1 MAPPPS
7 VTVIEDGR
15 VAVPPPPA
23 SGDVSAPAQFKLTAL
38 DAQWIPLPLIQRV
51 LVFDGGE
58 GGAIP
63 PFEDVVAS
71 LRASLAET
79 VARLLPLAGRIVHL
93 PETGEA
99 AIDCSERGVAGDV
112 RFVVAEC
119 DGADAARVAGDV
131 DHDVALME
139 QLAPVLDADALPAET
154 MAAQVTRLGGGGG
167 GVAVGVALHHAV
179 VDGRSVWRFIEA
191 WAACCRGD
199 DAWSAAPAPAFDRAA
214 VALPDGEELARDVLR
229 KYAPNLPVTTVPQFL
244 VKGRLKHSRRTFT
257 VAAAQMLRLKQRII
271 AGGGLTASA
280 SPPSGFVALASLAW
294 VSFVRSK
301 HATGAIAADDEV
313 YLFFF
318 IDCRGRRAAFDPP
331 VGEGFFGTCISGCL
345 ARATARDLLSSD
357 DGGLVAAAKA
367 VQEEVRRAAEDP
379 LAGWEWMAL
388 VGRIA
393 LDRLVNMSGSTRFP
407 AYEAA
412 DFGWGSPSRTELVT
426 MNHSGQVVLVA
437 AKGGGGGVQASVS
450 LHPEHMDKFKSH
462 FESYLG

>member
-1 MAPPPS
+1 MAPPPPS
-7 VTVIEDGR
+7 VTIIEDGR
-15 VAVPPPPA
+15 VAVPPPPPPE
-23 SGDVSAPAQFKLTAL
+23 PALFKLTAL

-51 LVFDGGE
+51 LVFDDGGE
-58 GGAIP
+58 GRIP
-63 PFEDVVAS
+63 PFEDVVAA

-99 AIDCSERGVAGDV
+99 AIDCSGRGGGV

-119 DGADAARVAGDV
+119 GGADAARVARDA

-229 KYAPNLPVTTVPQFL
+229 KYVPNLPVATVPKFL
-244 VKGRLKHSRRTFT
+244 VKGRLQLSRRTFT
-257 VAAAQMLRLKQRII
+257 VFAAQMLRLKQRIVV
-271 AGGGLTASA
+271 AGAGGLT
-280 SPPSGFVALASLAW
+280 PPSGFVALAALAW

-301 HATGAIAADDEV
+301 HAAGAIAAGDEV

-345 ARATARDLLSSD
+345 ATATARDLLGGG
-357 DGGLVAAAKA
+357 DGGLVAAARA

-379 LAGWEWMAL
+379 LAGWEWMSL

-393 LDRLVNMSGSTRFP
+393 LSRLVNMSGSTRFP

-426 MNHSGQVVLVA
+426 MNHGGQVVLVA
-437 AKGGGGGVQASVS
+437 AKGGGVQASVS
-450 LHPEHMDKFKSH
+450 MKPEHMDKFKSD
-462 FESYLG
+462 FESYLE

>member
-15 VAVPPPPA
+15 VAVPPPPPPA
-23 SGDVSAPAQFKLTAL
+23 SGDAAPPPQTTLFKLTAL

-58 GGAIP
+58 GRIP
-63 PFEDVVAS
+63 PFEDVVAA

-99 AIDCSERGVAGDV
+99 AIDCSGSGVAGGGV

-119 DGADAARVAGDV
+119 GGADAARVARDA
-131 DHDVALME
+131 DHDVALLE

-154 MAAQVTRLGGGGG
+154 MAAQVTRLGGGG

-229 KYAPNLPVTTVPQFL
+229 KYVPNLPVATVPKFL
-244 VKGRLKHSRRTFT
+244 VKGRLQLSRRTFT
-257 VAAAQMLRLKQRII
+257 VAAAQMLRLKQRIVV
-271 AGGGLTASA
+271 AGAGGLT
-280 SPPSGFVALASLAW
+280 PPSGFVALAALAW

-301 HATGAIAADDEV
+301 HAAGAIAAGDEV

-345 ARATARDLLSSD
+345 ATATARDLLGGG
-357 DGGLVAAAKA
+357 DGGLVAAARA

-379 LAGWEWMAL
+379 LAGWEWMSL

-393 LDRLVNMSGSTRFP
+393 LSRLVNMSGSTRFP

-426 MNHSGQVVLVA
+426 MNHGGQVVLVA
-437 AKGGGGGVQASVS
+437 AKGGGVQASVS
-450 LHPEHMDKFKSH
+450 MKPEKIGRAHV
-462 FESYLG
+462 

>member
-1 MAPPPS
+1 MAPPPPS
-7 VTVIEDGR
+7 VTIIEDGR
-15 VAVPPPPA
+15 VAVPPPPPPE
-23 SGDVSAPAQFKLTAL
+23 PALFKLTAL

-51 LVFDGGE
+51 LVFDDGGE
-58 GGAIP
+58 GRIP
-63 PFEDVVAS
+63 PFEDVVAA

-79 VARLLPLAGRIVHL
+79 VARLLPLAGRIC
-93 PETGEA
+93 G
-99 AIDCSERGVAGDV
+99 
-112 RFVVAEC
+112 
-119 DGADAARVAGDV
+119 GADAARVARDA

-199 DAWSAAPAPAFDRAA
+199 DAWSAAPALAFDRAA

-229 KYAPNLPVTTVPQFL
+229 KYVPNLPVATVPKFL
-244 VKGRLKHSRRTFT
+244 VKGRLQLSRRTFT
-257 VAAAQMLRLKQRII
+257 VAAAQMLRLKHRIV
-271 AGGGLTASA
+271 AGAGAGLT
-280 SPPSGFVALASLAW
+280 PPSGFVALAALAW

-301 HATGAIAADDEV
+301 HAAGAIAAGDEV

-318 IDCRGRRAAFDPP
+318 MDCRGRRAAFDPP

-345 ARATARDLLSSD
+345 ATATARDLLGGG
-357 DGGLVAAAKA
+357 DGGLVAAARA

-379 LAGWEWMAL
+379 LAGWEWMSL

-393 LDRLVNMSGSTRFP
+393 LSRLVNMSGSTRFP

-426 MNHSGQVVLVA
+426 MNHGGQVVLVA
-437 AKGGGGGVQASVS
+437 AKGGGVQASVS
-450 LHPEHMDKFKSH
+450 MKPEHMDKFKSD
-462 FESYLG
+462 FESYLE